1 MAVLSASIS
10 ALERLVAVD
19 QQAQEQPRVVP
30 AGSAGSDPVSGA
42 AASQLA
48 DPLPRLDPVVVQFHQ
63 AMAEYGGCS
72 APLRAPAALPCGQV
86 RQSNT
91 CY

>member
-1 MAVLSASIS
+1 LFVAVLSASIS

-30 AGSAGSDPVSGA
+30 AGSAGSDPASGA
-42 AASQLA
+42 A

>member
-1 MAVLSASIS
+1 M
-10 ALERLVAVD
+10 ERLVAVD

-30 AGSAGSDPVSGA
+30 AGSAGSDPASGA
-42 AASQLA
+42 AASQLPESQLT
-48 DPLPRLDPVVVQFHQ
+48 DPLLPLDPVVVQFHQ